1 MNEQSHTMHQAQL
14 QLHSDGE
21 TQQTSWMSLTA
32 RAIVAFIIVI
42 NLNHLDLNV
51 IATENC
57 VRQHGCPCNATGWSR
72 VLK

>member
-1 MNEQSHTMHQAQL
+1 MVWLCSFMAPAL
-14 QLHSDGE
+14 GVD

-57 VRQHGCPCNATGWSR
+57 IRQHGCACNATGWSR
-72 VLK
+72 VL